1 MEEGCVEMRWDGG
14 VFPLLWNPRSYSSSN
29 TDSKIILM
37 QTAPKLCKQF
47 PTASE
52 ATTWQYCSSQVSM
65 AP

>member
-1 MEEGCVEMRWDGG
+1 MPRVRLCVAYLVVEEGLRGG
-14 VFPLLWNPRSYSSSN
+14 GLRRDEVGC
-29 TDSKIILM
+29 KIILM